1 MEEAHGET
9 QIVHEIPFFKGMT
22 SNNQPTNNNQPITTK
37 EIFELEMRQMHMK
50 TYLCKN

>member
-22 SNNQPTNNNQPITTK
+22 SNNQPTTK

-50 TYLCKN
+50 TYLCEN